1 MVEFWYRN
9 VFRHYNGVF
18 VKTANKSIFLHFW
31 SISNKLTVRL
41 ILSKTNHIIEFYAVK
56 KIHSFSFL

>member
-18 VKTANKSIFLHFW
+18 VGTVMFCATFRCFEQVVFPSFTVLFLRIAKFHSILEFQLCL
-31 SISNKLTVRL
+31 SNT
-41 ILSKTNHIIEFYAVK
+41 
-56 KIHSFSFL
+56 